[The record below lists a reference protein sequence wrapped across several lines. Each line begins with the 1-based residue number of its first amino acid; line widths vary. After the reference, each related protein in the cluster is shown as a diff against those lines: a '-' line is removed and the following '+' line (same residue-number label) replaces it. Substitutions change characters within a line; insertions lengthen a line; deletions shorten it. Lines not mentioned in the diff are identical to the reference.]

1 MFSNH
6 VRSFFIGK
14 IYRQFVELMKKV
26 GTAWHIS
33 VGNICVVIILL
44 ECCHNF
50 WSGGTEGTKFA
61 DRAPLTFNCSRPS
74 CSSVY
79 YIRNDRLVIS
89 RRPHFD
95 SNTISVKVYKKTIS
109 GIREKWGRRVGRYT
123 ILQKVL
129 FCFNPASFSNW
140 QGLCC
145 SSEGAFWHQH

>member
-1 MFSNH
+1 M
-6 VRSFFIGK
+6 
-14 IYRQFVELMKKV
+14 
-26 GTAWHIS
+26 
-33 VGNICVVIILL
+33 IILL

-95 SNTISVKVYKKTIS
+95 SNTISVKVYKKRLFLELERNGADVLDDTRSYKKYFFVLTPPHSRIDKDNAVALREPFGISTKSTI
-109 GIREKWGRRVGRYT
+109 Y
-123 ILQKVL
+123 
-129 FCFNPASFSNW
+129 FNSNPNTR
-140 QGLCC
+140 
-145 SSEGAFWHQH
+145 QH